1 MVEHDALALAKEDL
15 SGYDAIVDG
24 FASPQSYQ
32 HIDVAANLIKAF
44 PEDDKTKLIFV
55 IGSSNLEKA
64 DGTTLLADNQKQFA
78 GASWLAAT
86 VQQSRKFEM
95 LKWVTNVNWTAVTP
109 NTGFELGEKTG
120 FKLGGDQV
128 LTPTVE
134 DKSLISFGNFAA
146 AILDEIEQNKHQ
158 QQRFSVI
165 NA

>member
-1 MVEHDALALAKEDL
+1 M
-15 SGYDAIVDG
+15 DG
-24 FASPQSYQ
+24 FTSPQSYQ
-32 HIDVAANLIKAF
+32 HIDVATNLIKAF

-55 IGSSNLEKA
+55 IGSSTLEKA

-86 VQQSRKFEM
+86 VQQSREFEM